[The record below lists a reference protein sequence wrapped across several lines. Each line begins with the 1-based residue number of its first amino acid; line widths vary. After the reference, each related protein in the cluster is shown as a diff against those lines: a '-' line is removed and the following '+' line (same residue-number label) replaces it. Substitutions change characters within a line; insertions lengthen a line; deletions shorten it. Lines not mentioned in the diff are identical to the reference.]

1 MWYMTP
7 DMRHVTNDMG
17 HMICDMWHMVWG
29 KHSLLKFKLSR
40 SSEKLCFEDLEEI
53 GDSVNQLFN

>member
-1 MWYMTP
+1 
-7 DMRHVTNDMG
+7 MG